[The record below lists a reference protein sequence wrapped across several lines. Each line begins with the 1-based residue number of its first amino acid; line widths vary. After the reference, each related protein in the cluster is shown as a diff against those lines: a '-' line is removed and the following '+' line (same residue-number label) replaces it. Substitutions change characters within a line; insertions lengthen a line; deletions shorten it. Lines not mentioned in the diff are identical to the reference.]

1 MPTPLPGMNPY
12 LEQPSLWPAFHK
24 QFIAAAYQVLLPGL
38 VDRYRA
44 RISVRKYTSEIVL
57 FTSITREEHT
67 EEYIEIR
74 SRIDGRLITLFDVM
88 SIGNRTTTGGAAAY
102 LATQAIAAQ
111 ERANIVEIDLL
122 TQGKPPMV
130 MDRSKVTDPYCAVTV
145 SRSTSPDRHEIYP
158 GAVQKRL
165 PKFKLPLAADDRDT
179 VQDLQIMFQR
189 AYELG
194 NFESLIDMKQ
204 PLPADVKLPQD
215 DRDWLKEVLAEPEA

>member
-1 MPTPLPGMNPY
+1 MPTPFPGMNPY
-12 LEQPSLWPAFHK
+12 LEQQRLWPAFHK

-44 RISVRKYTSEIVL
+44 RISARKYTSELVL
-57 FTSITREEHT
+57 FTSVTREEHI

-74 SRIDGRLITLFDVM
+74 SRIDGRLITLLDIV
-88 SIGNRTTTGGAAAY
+88 SIGNRTTTGGQTAY
-102 LATQAIAAQ
+102 LATRQIAYT
-111 ERANIVEIDLL
+111 EKANIVEIDLL
-122 TQGKPPMV
+122 TQGKPPV
-130 MDRSKVTDPYCAVTV
+130 TMDRSKVVDPYCAVTV
-145 SRSTSPDRHEIYP
+145 TRGTSPERHEIYT

-179 VQDLQIMFQR
+179 VQDLQVMFQR

-194 NFESLIDMKQ
+194 NFDTQIDLTQ

-215 DRDWLKEVLAEPEA
+215 DRDWIEEELRK